1 MSAKQ
6 KVSDVGAAAKCS
18 MEKTKATIQAKGK
31 KMSTRDPVRKDLAK
45 HKKEVKIG
53 KAELQKQA
61 EYAKNA
67 AEKHVKH
74 ATT

>member
-18 MEKTKATIQAKGK
+18 MEKTKATIQA